1 MASDFSNIVKNE
13 IINTLENLLS
23 ASVMV
28 SSVDKADEDAVEG
41 QCLKVESKFEFADLS
56 SNWNFVIPTKSAAK
70 FEYLMLGGVTDLK
83 DAIDDE
89 IADAVKEIISTIC
102 GSITTSINAQGFED
116 LNGVKFSL
124 GESGVIECSDISA
137 LPNLFKFDLSLN
149 DETLTLY
156 ISFDDVSLPHIAE
169 ISGEQQ
175 AAAEDSG
182 SVKVADEAVPS
193 ANSSLLSTILSEESV
208 DNLRL
213 LMDIKLR
220 LSVRLGT
227 KICLLKDVIS
237 WDVGEI
243 IELTQMTNE
252 PLDILVNNVVIG
264 QGEAI
269 IVDGKFG
276 VKIKHIGEPKLN

>member
-1 MASDFSNIVKNE
+1 MASDLSSIVKSE
-13 IINTLENLLS
+13 IVNTLENLLS
-23 ASVMV
+23 AAVAVKDVKKVTSGSEEGRCLKIESNFELSGV
-28 SSVDKADEDAVEG
+28 SSK
-41 QCLKVESKFEFADLS
+41 
-56 SNWNFVIPTKSAAK
+56 WNFSIPTKTAAK

-89 IADAVKEIISTIC
+89 IADAVKEIISTIS
-102 GSITTSINAQGFED
+102 GSITTSINAQGFD
-116 LNGVKFSL
+116 DVSGVKFSL
-124 GESGVIECSDISA
+124 GESGVVECSEV
-137 LPNLFKFDLSLN
+137 LSLDN
-149 DETLTLY
+149 TFMFEISLNEESLFIY
-156 ISFDDVSLPHIAE
+156 ISFDDVAMPHMLQLTDDA
-169 ISGEQQ
+169 
-175 AAAEDSG
+175 
-182 SVKVADEAVPS
+182 VADVDTTDTKTEAAVP
-193 ANSSLLSTILSEESV
+193 ANNSLLSTILSEESV

-227 KICLLKDVIS
+227 KVCLLRDVIS
-237 WDVGEI
+237 WDIGEI

-276 VKIKHIGEPKLN
+276 VKIKHIGEPRLN

>member
-1 MASDFSNIVKNE
+1 MNQNFEFSNI
-13 IINTLENLLS
+13 
-23 ASVMV
+23 AST
-28 SSVDKADEDAVEG
+28 
-41 QCLKVESKFEFADLS
+41 
-56 SNWNFVIPTKSAAK
+56 WNFSIPAKTAAK

-83 DAIDDE
+83 ESIDEE
-89 IADAVKEIISTIC
+89 IADAVKEIISTIS
-102 GSITTSINAQGFED
+102 GSVTTSINAQGFD
-116 LNGVKFSL
+116 DVNGVKFSL
-124 GESGVIECSDISA
+124 GNTGVVECKDMTELVNI
-137 LPNLFKFDLSLN
+137 FKFDISLN
-149 DETLTLY
+149 DESLVLY
-156 ISFDDVSLPHIAE
+156 IAFDDVVLPY
-169 ISGEQQ
+169 ISGLTGEHTVSEAPASSQ
-175 AAAEDSG
+175 A
-182 SVKVADEAVPS
+182 VEAP
-193 ANSSLLSTILSEESV
+193 AGNSSLLSTILSEESV

-227 KICLLKDVIS
+227 KVCLLRDVIS

-276 VKIKHIGEPKLN
+276 VKIKHIGDPKLN